1 MMSKMTL
8 KKKLKNNKISLGC
21 WLTISN
27 PLIPEIL
34 APAGFDWFCIDIEH
48 TSIDLNELLPLII
61 SIENQ
66 KITPLIRVGENNPN
80 LIKRVM
86 DIGAHGIIV
95 PNVNSA
101 EEAIQ
106 AVKSVKY
113 PPSGFRGVGLYRAQ
127 GYGRNFSD
135 YLRWLKKESIV
146 IVQIENIK
154 AVENIDEIFS
164 VKGIDAFLIGPY
176 DLSGSINKPGNFDD
190 DKFKK
195 MINKILKSAKKYNI
209 PAGFHSVSSDP
220 NEAIKSLNK
229 GYKFLAFSLDSILLQ
244 NAAVNALEKIK
255 KSID

>member
-1 MMSKMTL
+1 MTL
-8 KKKLKNNKISLGC
+8 KKKLKNNKTSLGC

>member
-1 MMSKMTL
+1 MTL